1 MHTKRSNNFKTGR
14 IYLIIL
20 FALVLKEKF
29 TKINSVGIRS
39 VEILNISITILIEHW
54 SNKQKKKKTQ
64 INEKRINIAL
74 MSDYRL

>member
-1 MHTKRSNNFKTGR
+1 MHTMRSNNFKTGR

-20 FALVLKEKF
+20 YALVLKEEF

-39 VEILNISITILIEHW
+39 VEILNISITNLNIGQT
-54 SNKQKKKKTQ
+54 SKRKKTQ
-64 INEKRINIAL
+64 INEKKINIAL